1 MWQHG
6 ADARF
11 LSCAAREQFVGCVL
25 CAPVACR
32 CEYWTSQ
39 YVRLFTVS
47 WHTKRARCSPALVS
61 TLTLTWISENTP
73 VCAACRNP
81 APSNER
87 SPAGFV
93 VVFWPEQAGAHGSA
107 LRSSVRQHIHAHD
120 GLCQGLKHSEAKLRV
135 SQRHGWLP
143 QRLPHVRFC
152 LISLCILPLGI
163 MRGAG
168 I

>member
-1 MWQHG
+1 MTTSSGYLCTAELSCYLWQHG
-6 ADARF
+6 ADALF

-93 VVFWPEQAGAHGSA
+93 VVFWPEQAGAHGANGSA
-107 LRSSVRQHIHAHD
+107 RGQCPFARTEQPAVGRCEVGAQRQE
-120 GLCQGLKHSEAKLRV
+120 L
-135 SQRHGWLP
+135 
-143 QRLPHVRFC
+143 
-152 LISLCILPLGI
+152 
-163 MRGAG
+163 
-168 I
+168 